1 MKSAFIELIGRPST
15 GKSSLIN
22 KICGH
27 KVSIISSVPQTTR
40 NKIRGIYTEPRGQL
54 VFVDTPGFHSSERK
68 FNLHLKELALSEL
81 HEVDLILYMVDVT
94 RQAGEEEQSL
104 ISLLKAFTGR
114 LVIAL
119 NKTDIVPNY
128 LEEMETLLSSQLG
141 SAPLVRLSCVTGSGV
156 DDLLSLLF
164 DKAPD
169 GDFFYPPDYYTDQPP
184 EFRISEIIREKVILN
199 TKQELPHAVYIEI
212 ADLEMREQENT
223 LWVRG
228 FVCVERES
236 QKGIVIGREGKV
248 IKRIIEQAADELAP
262 LFPYRLDLDFRVRVR
277 GRWKKNDALLKKL
290 LG

>member
-15 GKSSLIN
+15 GKSSLMN
-22 KICGH
+22 RICGH

-40 NKIRGIYTEPRGQL
+40 NKIRGIYTESRGQL
-54 VFVDTPGFHSSERK
+54 VFVDTPGFHSSEKK

-81 HEVDLILYMVDVT
+81 NEVDLILYMVDVT

-104 ISLLKAFTGR
+104 ISLLKAFAGR

-141 SAPLVRLSCVTGSGV
+141 SVPLVRLSCVTGSGV

-164 DKAPD
+164 LKAPD